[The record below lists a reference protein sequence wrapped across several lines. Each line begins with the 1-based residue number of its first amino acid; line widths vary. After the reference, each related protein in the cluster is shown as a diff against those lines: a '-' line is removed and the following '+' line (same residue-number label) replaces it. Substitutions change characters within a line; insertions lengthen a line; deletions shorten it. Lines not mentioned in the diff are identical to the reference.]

1 MSKSKLIS
9 RQQTGTK
16 KSEQQNV
23 TRSPIDKV
31 GIGLITLSAVG
42 FSTLGLFTK
51 LAYTQGLNPLSTL
64 FWRLAGSAAILWIWL
79 LLNRKLSIKKGNAV
93 AAFCL
98 GASVYAL
105 QANLFFRAL
114 THASAGITTLL
125 FYTYPAFV
133 AVWSYLLT
141 RTKPV
146 SLRSWQGKALILTF
160 LGCLLT
166 VDFSSQ
172 TAQPLGIVLGIA
184 SGAGYGLYLFC
195 SSYLVKT
202 VKPIEAAAYMLL
214 GSAFTIAIV
223 VISGQALIIP
233 TTKSS
238 ILIVSGLALIST
250 ALPTITLFLGLKRL
264 EVLPAAIFSTLEPIL
279 AVFMG
284 IIFLQEQ
291 FWLGQALGGLLII
304 CSAVILQS
312 KLK

>member
-1 MSKSKLIS
+1 MGKSKLIS
-9 RQQTGTK
+9 WQQAETK
-16 KSEQQNV
+16 KPEQQNLE
-23 TRSPIDKV
+23 RSRIDKV
-31 GIGLITLSAVG
+31 GVGLIILSAVG

-51 LAYTQGLNPLSTL
+51 LAYIQGFNPLSTL
-64 FWRLAGSAAILWIWL
+64 CWRLVGSAAILWMWL
-79 LLNRKLSIKKGNAV
+79 FFNRQWQVKKGSAV
-93 AAFCL
+93 AAFFL

-105 QANLFFRAL
+105 QAHLFFRAL

-141 RTKPV
+141 RAKPA
-146 SLRSWQGKALILTF
+146 SLKSWQGTALILAF
-160 LGCLLT
+160 FGCLLT

-172 TAQPLGIVLGIA
+172 TAQPLGIALGIT

-195 SSYLVKT
+195 SFHLVKT
-202 VKPIEAAAYMLL
+202 IEPIKAAAYMLL

-223 VISGQALIIP
+223 VTSGQALIIP

-238 ILIVSGLALIST
+238 ISIVAGLALIST

-264 EVLPAAIFSTLEPIL
+264 DVLPAAIFSTLEPIL
-279 AVFMG
+279 AVAMG

-291 FWLGQALGGLLII
+291 FWLGQAFGGLLII